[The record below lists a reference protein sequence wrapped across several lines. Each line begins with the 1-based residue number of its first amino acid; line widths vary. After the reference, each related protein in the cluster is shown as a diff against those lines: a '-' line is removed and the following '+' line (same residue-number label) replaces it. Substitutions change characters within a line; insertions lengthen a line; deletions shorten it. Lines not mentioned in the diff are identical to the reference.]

1 MKWWF
6 TVLMSWV
13 LLWRCRTRRNKIVR
27 INLGSFKST
36 NSVSLYSSQPS
47 YPSSSWYSS
56 PSFRMALRNQPCD
69 WLTRQEVARALDKS
83 LVEWVCH
90 CKCRKSYNMVAVDG
104 LSSLLTSVSEP
115 NSLTAC
121 GPIHWCSLE
130 NVWKNP
136 LQALCVASAPCS
148 LYPHL
153 TSLCENTALLL
164 SLCHFFPFRLLVT
177 EGAGIGERRHN
188 QPVSVSATCRN
199 SRVNLYWWKG
209 D

>member
-1 MKWWF
+1 
-6 TVLMSWV
+6 
-13 LLWRCRTRRNKIVR
+13 
-27 INLGSFKST
+27 
-36 NSVSLYSSQPS
+36 
-47 YPSSSWYSS
+47 
-56 PSFRMALRNQPCD
+56 
-69 WLTRQEVARALDKS
+69 
-83 LVEWVCH
+83 
-90 CKCRKSYNMVAVDG
+90 MVAVDG

-199 SRVNLYWWKG
+199 SQREYLLVEGGLAAKLRGCCFCFWVEWQEEDVSWLPEG
-209 D
+209 CSLCWVQSTGV